1 MLADLRREA
10 GVERVS
16 LHGLDD
22 AAVETLVAAVARH
35 DLDEALVALAHA
47 VRRETEGNPFFIGE
61 VIRHLSESG
70 ALFEEGGR
78 WTYRGEIA
86 ALGIPEGVREV
97 IGRRLGRLS
106 EATNRVLGLAA
117 VIGRQFDVALLT
129 KVAEASSLRL
139 PSVESPSGDFSA
151 TQPGNSFPGVAL
163 ATTSAIE
170 DAVLDALDEAT
181 AAALVSE
188 VRRQPGAVHVP
199 PRAHPDD
206 ALRGAERATPSAAAP
221 AGGEAL
227 EELVQGTPGARIEEL
242 AYHWL
247 AGTRTA
253 DAGKAIGYT
262 RQAGERALAG
272 LAFEEA
278 AAYFERAL
286 AVLEPRDTDGA
297 RLRCDLLLAL
307 GDAQRRAG
315 NLQYRETVAK
325 AVEVARAL
333 GDGERLALAAL
344 TSARPGGFM
353 ASVNLVDEPL
363 IVLYEE
369 ASGALGNADSLLRAR
384 VLGQLAVELVYTRHR
399 ERRHALSREAV
410 AIARRVGDRIG
421 LAQVLILR
429 ILSVND
435 PVHTG
440 RAARAHRRAGGAGG

>member
-1 MLADLRREA
+1 M
-10 GVERVS
+10 
-16 LHGLDD
+16 
-22 AAVETLVAAVARH
+22 
-35 DLDEALVALAHA
+35 
-47 VRRETEGNPFFIGE
+47 
-61 VIRHLSESG
+61 
-70 ALFEEGGR
+70 
-78 WTYRGEIA
+78 
-86 ALGIPEGVREV
+86 
-97 IGRRLGRLS
+97 
-106 EATNRVLGLAA
+106 
-117 VIGRQFDVALLT
+117 
-129 KVAEASSLRL
+129 
-139 PSVESPSGDFSA
+139 
-151 TQPGNSFPGVAL
+151 
-163 ATTSAIE
+163 
-170 DAVLDALDEAT
+170 LDALDEAT

-188 VRRQPGAVHVP
+188 VRRSPEQFTFRHALIRTTLYEELSA
-199 PRAHPDD
+199 PR
-206 ALRGAERATPSAAAP
+206 RARLHQRV
-221 AGGEAL
+221 GEAL

-353 ASVNLVDEPL
+353 ASVNLIDEPL
-363 IVLYEE
+363 MRFQRL
-369 ASGALGNADSLLRAR
+369 
-384 VLGQLAVELVYTRHR
+384 Q
-399 ERRHALSREAV
+399 ERL
-410 AIARRVGDRIG
+410 
-421 LAQVLILR
+421 
-429 ILSVND
+429 
-435 PVHTG
+435 
-440 RAARAHRRAGGAGG
+440 